1 MKHILLFLFMATL
14 LFPLQAQE
22 KTETIS
28 VLGDF
33 NSISVY
39 AGIEV
44 NLIKSK
50 ENKIVLSDKNDDTS
64 VFGYKIKNN
73 TLKLRAGI
81 DKKLSLGNIFVDV
94 YYRNDIDE
102 LKLFQGSKVFLKDTI
117 NQTNLKIKVKEGSLL
132 VGIVNTERSTIEVF
146 SGGSVSIKGE
156 SSVVEIKSSTG
167 GICSAE
173 ELSSKQTIIHA
184 SIGSVVHSTAS
195 TLMHANATTGAIIR
209 VYGSPKK
216 LITNTRLGGSI
227 KYIK

>member
-1 MKHILLFLFMATL
+1 MKDAKKEGDDKLEELNYSGAVISSERSIGFLNRIVIPPEHLYFTDL
-14 LFPLQAQE
+14 
-22 KTETIS
+22 T
-28 VLGDF
+28 
-33 NSISVY
+33 
-39 AGIEV
+39 
-44 NLIKSK
+44 KSAARP
-50 ENKIVLSDKNDDTS
+50 
-64 VFGYKIKNN
+64 Y
-73 TLKLRAGI
+73 
-81 DKKLSLGNIFVDV
+81 
-94 YYRNDIDE
+94 IDE

-132 VGIVNTERSTIEVF
+132 VGIVNTDRATVEVF

-173 ELSSKQTIIHA
+173 ELSSKQTMIHA
-184 SIGSVVHSTAS
+184 SIGSVVHATAS
-195 TLMHANATTGAIIR
+195 TLMEANATTGAIIR

>member
-1 MKHILLFLFMATL
+1 MKRILLFLFTSTL

-22 KTETIS
+22 KIETIS

-33 NSISVY
+33 STISVY

-50 ENKIVLSDKNDDTS
+50 ENKIVLSDKNEDTS

-73 TLKLRAGI
+73 NLKLRAGI

-132 VGIVNTERSTIEVF
+132 VGIVNTDRATVEVF
-146 SGGSVSIKGE
+146 S
-156 SSVVEIKSSTG
+156 
-167 GICSAE
+167 
-173 ELSSKQTIIHA
+173 
-184 SIGSVVHSTAS
+184 
-195 TLMHANATTGAIIR
+195 
-209 VYGSPKK
+209 
-216 LITNTRLGGSI
+216 
-227 KYIK
+227 